1 MALSL
6 TCKRCHE
13 VVTGADEDELVALVQ
28 AHVRGH
34 NNPGDRDHNVSR
46 EHILTRLRRQDR
58 TEDGHDEDRVADG
71 STGARDRAPARPR
84 RLDPSPAADPK
95 RVRRGRRYGSLRA
108 PPSHR
113 KGG

>member
-13 VVTGADEDELVALVQ
+13 VIAGADEDELVALVQ

-34 NNPGDRDHNVSR
+34 NNPGGRDHNVSR
-46 EHILTRLRRQDR
+46 EHIFARLRRQDR
-58 TEDGHDEDRVADG
+58 TEDEHDEDRVADG

-84 RLDPSPAADPK
+84 RPDPSPAADAGATAADA
-95 RVRRGRRYGSLRA
+95 VTEA
-108 PPSHR
+108 
-113 KGG
+113 